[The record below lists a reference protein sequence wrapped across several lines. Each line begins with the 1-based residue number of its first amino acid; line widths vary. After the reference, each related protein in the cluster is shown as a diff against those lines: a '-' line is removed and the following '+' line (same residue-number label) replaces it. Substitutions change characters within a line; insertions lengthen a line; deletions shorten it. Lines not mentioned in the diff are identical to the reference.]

1 MSARLRYAAALFVF
15 LIGAPLAA
23 AADQGAPGAV
33 TEAVPMPDF
42 DLFADKPT
50 TATPAAHLPDR
61 PEKLR
66 RDMLTLHQA
75 LGLTT
80 LGLMAATTVAGQ
92 LNYNDIYAPGH
103 AGTGMYIWPH
113 RLLAYGT
120 TGAFAATASL
130 ALFAPERQAD
140 PEGVDT
146 STIHK
151 VFVGGATLGMLTQ
164 IGLGFVTA
172 RYAEAGNPRDLRKL
186 AQAHQ
191 IAGYAT
197 TGMLAAAATVWVF

>member
-1 MSARLRYAAALFVF
+1 MSSRLRFAAALLLLLV
-15 LIGAPLAA
+15 GPA
-23 AADQGAPGAV
+23 AADADPGAPGAA

-42 DLFADKPT
+42 DLFADQPT
-50 TATPAAHLPDR
+50 APAPAAASLDR
-61 PEKLR
+61 PAKLR
-66 RDMLTLHQA
+66 RDMLSLHQA

-103 AGTGMYIWPH
+103 AGTGLYIWPH

-130 ALFAPERQAD
+130 ALFAPEKQAEH
-140 PEGVDT
+140 EGVDT